1 MLLPLSDP
9 VGLNRGPNDASA
21 LSCPVFMQQRP
32 PQGPNQTAAKTP
44 EAKSAELCRGESQ
57 KAKKIRFY
65 ILKLFILSQ
74 FLRLI
79 TGQFVLSELQSQ
91 TSVFLRDKSF

>member
-9 VGLNRGPNDASA
+9 VGLIDVKWNRGPNDASA

-57 KAKKIRFY
+57 KAKK
-65 ILKLFILSQ
+65 LDFI
-74 FLRLI
+74 F
-79 TGQFVLSELQSQ
+79 
-91 TSVFLRDKSF
+91 